1 MQKKCIQL
9 IVLKITSLDY
19 NGANSYLFVN
29 GTEIYQFKDSE
40 MVATPLCLRNIL
52 KDFTVDNT
60 KKAILNMFMI
70 LVLIMLLHL
79 MIKNYIIE
87 NVGVY

>member
-1 MQKKCIQL
+1 M
-9 IVLKITSLDY
+9 DY

-29 GTEIYQFKDSE
+29 GTEIYQFQDSE

-60 KKAILNMFMI
+60 KKTLLNMFMI

>member
-29 GTEIYQFKDSE
+29 GTEIYQFQDSVYGFSVDYAITFDDKE
-40 MVATPLCLRNIL
+40 LYNRKCWGLLKNIFYSNVIFQL
-52 KDFTVDNT
+52 QCT
-60 KKAILNMFMI
+60 KTCFN
-70 LVLIMLLHL
+70 
-79 MIKNYIIE
+79 
-87 NVGVY
+87 

>member
-29 GTEIYQFKDSE
+29 GTEIYQFQDSE

>member
-29 GTEIYQFKDSE
+29 GTEIYQFQDSE

-60 KKAILNMFMI
+60 KKTLLNMFMI

>member
-1 MQKKCIQL
+1 MH
-9 IVLKITSLDY
+9 Y

-52 KDFTVDNT
+52 KDFTVDNA